1 MMVRIKHRTDTDTIT
16 VNINGQVLIINQV
29 WIKTIARCKPSVF
42 LKENIISKRTKDQRT
57 ISNDFLRFVFDQSR

>member
-29 WIKTIARCKPSVF
+29 WILRQLLAVNRQFFKKKT
-42 LKENIISKRTKDQRT
+42 
-57 ISNDFLRFVFDQSR
+57 